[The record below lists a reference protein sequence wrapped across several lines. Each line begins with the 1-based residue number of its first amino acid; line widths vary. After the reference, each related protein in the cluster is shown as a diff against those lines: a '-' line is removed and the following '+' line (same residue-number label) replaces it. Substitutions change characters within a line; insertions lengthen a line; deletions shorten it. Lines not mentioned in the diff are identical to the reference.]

1 MLEKDTSKKVIA
13 IIDNRKKLSGSI
25 GTNNILDGNIALTGT
40 DKTRYHNSL
49 LNRDMLDQH
58 PISAI
63 TGLQDALNNKFD
75 GIEVTEDGYLYMLCN
90 GERISGPHG
99 PFAHDEL
106 SIDSIV
112 GLQDKLN
119 SKFDGIEITEDGYF
133 YMLVNNERVSG
144 PHGPFTPDEL
154 PIDLVIGLQDE
165 LNSKFD
171 GIEVTE
177 DGYFYMLINNERVF
191 GPYGPFAINELNV
204 DSIEGLQ
211 DELDKKVDS
220 IEVTEDGLLYL
231 LSNGERISG
240 PYGPFTP
247 DELPIDSII
256 GLQDKLNSKFDGIEV
271 TEDGYLYMLI
281 NNERVSGPY
290 GPFTPDELPIDS
302 IIGLQDELNSKF
314 DGIEITEDG
323 YLYML
328 INNERITGP
337 LGPFILN
344 ELNIESVGGLQEE
357 LNKKVDSAEV
367 TEDGLLYLLSNGER
381 VSGPHGPFAGNGG
394 VDKDHIIRLTNQ
406 NSSALITTAYGHAA
420 NLMFTFTST
429 IDEIP
434 TGDGVCKISVNG
446 INKIT
451 TTAAQGLNSIDVS
464 SFLEIGTNNITVTVT
479 DIYNQSR
486 ILSYVV
492 EVIKLTIESTFDA
505 SVPYKGDITYKYIAY
520 GAVEKTIHF
529 VVDGKETEPV
539 ITSLSGKQATRIISA
554 MPHGAHK
561 LEVYSIAKVNETEL
575 RSPRLEYDII
585 CLEENVN
592 EPIIASVCSIKDI
605 SQGAQVSIPY
615 IVYDPTK
622 LTCDITLTVF
632 TMEKGSEIIY
642 SSQQVTVDR
651 TQQLWNLRKYP
662 IGEVY
667 FRVQYGEIH
676 KTHKITV
683 AENDIDINAETND
696 LELYLSSEGRTN
708 NEKEPGNWTYE
719 DITTSF
725 QNFNWKTTGWLLD
738 ENGDSCLRLNG
749 TARAEIQF
757 QPFKDD
763 LRVYGET
770 IELEFAIRD
779 VNNRNTTVISCMSGG
794 IGFEVKPDT
803 AYIQSEGSKV
813 FCNYK
818 DEEKIR
824 VAFVI
829 ESSNESRLLS
839 IYLNGILSDAVQYT
853 TTDNFQQL
861 APVNITI
868 GSSSCGIDLYAIRV
882 YSTALPSQT
891 VVNNYIADMANIVE
905 KTKIYEENDIYD
917 DFGQISFAKAREKNS
932 CMIIIGALPQSKGDK
947 KNGKVVYYDV
957 EDSNLNFEDT
967 MQIDVQGTSSQ
978 WYVRKN
984 WKMKFTNEH
993 YIDFDQLPAK
1003 VICIKV
1009 DYAEATGTHNT
1020 QNANFVETLYEEG
1033 IPAHK
1038 TEPKART
1045 TIYGKPILLFHQ
1057 PKEGDTPI
1065 FYGKANFNYDKGAE
1079 HVFGFTNQYDVE
1091 CWEFKDNTTEGCNFT
1106 GNINSSNWSDSFEAR
1121 YPEEYTDITRL
1132 KEMHDWVVS
1141 TRGNVSKFKA
1151 EFENYFNLHYTL
1163 IYYVYTFF
1171 ALMVDQRAKN
1181 LFLTYWA
1188 DTGKWYPYFYDNDT
1202 CFGINNQGELTLD
1215 YYHEDIDQLGN
1226 ATVYN
1231 GQNSTLWVNF
1241 REAYADEIQE
1251 TYQQLRSDGKIT
1263 YDMLEDRFITQG
1275 SDKWSESVYNEDS
1288 EFKYISMLRSDNDA
1302 SNLVQLRGSGEE
1314 HFRYFVENRINYCD
1328 SKWYAPEYADDY
1340 VSLRIY
1346 TPVDASGVP
1355 LDNLA
1360 VPACADITITPYS
1373 NMYAGVRYKANGTLY
1388 QERSEHGVPVTF
1400 KAPDEIFNNTETAI
1414 YGASQLSSLGD
1425 LSPLYCGSV
1434 KAANA
1439 TKLTEL
1445 IIGSDVE
1452 GYSNEN
1458 LWELAVGTNKLLK
1471 KLDVR
1476 NCPRLESPLALTGCP
1491 NIEEIYATGTSITG
1505 IDVVDG
1511 GILKIAHLPATV
1523 TNLTL
1528 KNQLFIEDFTLAGYD
1543 NIKTLHIENCPYFD
1557 TWALLNAATSLERLR
1572 LVGVD
1577 WTFDNAEALFD
1588 LATRGL
1594 GGVNEYG
1601 YNTDDP
1607 HISGKAH
1614 IKTLTGEKFAQIQ
1627 EIFPY
1632 LDITYDALTSELIYM
1647 TWDGSRELYRM
1658 TIQNGGDGI
1667 DPVANYIIGAP
1678 ARESTVQYDFTYA
1691 GWSKEMDADGA
1702 DENAL
1707 LNVESNRYVY
1717 VAYTKVLRYYDV
1729 RFYTGTTL
1737 LETISTP
1744 YGGTAYYTGTD
1755 PEKTGVDNPQDYEFK
1770 GWEPSPSNITGEM
1783 SCYAKFEFLG
1793 AWSRELVKRTIS
1805 GDYENDR
1812 VTSVGDYAFY
1822 GATGLTSVDFPNA
1835 TSVGKNAFQKCTKLT
1850 SIDFQ
1855 NVTTIGNNAFG
1866 QLTNLNTINI
1876 DFSKVTEIGGSA
1888 FAGVQ
1893 GITRLESSSDMIIRG
1908 NAFGGCK
1915 SLEYINLPNARI
1927 AGGDNNNVFINCT
1940 SLTTAIL
1947 PSIENLINRNGL
1959 LSGCIALKTVDFSG
1973 LVGMGSGLFQNC
1985 TSLETVV
1992 LPSFNGSLYDGNF
2005 NGCTSLIKVDFGGGI
2020 SMIRSNTFNG
2030 CTDLKAVIIRK
2041 SSGVSSCGNINNIN
2055 NCGISAGT
2063 GYVYVPSALVDSYK
2077 TASGWSTYASQI
2089 RAIEDYSVDGTVT
2102 GTIYVVSN
2110 RLTRVTTNNA
2120 IDTVKS
2126 TYSATLT
2133 PDEGYSLDN
2142 MMVTVTMG
2150 GEDITDTAYDG
2161 NGNINII
2168 TVTGDVVIT
2177 AKAVKQR
2184 LLAITPYDGS
2194 ENGELPFYRI
2204 NVTQGQVLE
2213 ITSWLTKNSGVL
2225 YDGRSCGLGIK
2236 NTGLSLGRATTTIT
2250 IANDGH
2256 IAFSGGHGTSIDTNG
2271 ELAYIGDRLYGKY
2284 LYVDEV

>member
-1 MLEKDTSKKVIA
+1 MLKKDTSKKVIA
-13 IIDNRKKLSGSI
+13 VIDNRKKLTGSI

-40 DKTRYHNSL
+40 DKTRYHDL
-49 LNRDMLDQH
+49 LFNRDMLDQH

-63 TGLQDALNNKFD
+63 TGLQDALNIKFD

-99 PFAHDEL
+99 PFAPDEL
-106 SIDSIV
+106 PIDSVI
-112 GLQDKLN
+112 GLQDELD

-133 YMLVNNERVSG
+133 YMLINNERVSG
-144 PHGPFTPDEL
+144 PHGPF
-154 PIDLVIGLQDE
+154 
-165 LNSKFD
+165 
-171 GIEVTE
+171 
-177 DGYFYMLINNERVF
+177 
-191 GPYGPFAINELNV
+191 AINELNIN
-204 DSIEGLQ
+204 SIEGLQ
-211 DELDKKVDS
+211 DELDKKVD
-220 IEVTEDGLLYL
+220 G
-231 LSNGERISG
+231 
-240 PYGPFTP
+240 
-247 DELPIDSII
+247 
-256 GLQDKLNSKFDGIEV
+256 
-271 TEDGYLYMLI
+271 
-281 NNERVSGPY
+281 
-290 GPFTPDELPIDS
+290 
-302 IIGLQDELNSKF
+302 
-314 DGIEITEDG
+314 
-323 YLYML
+323 
-328 INNERITGP
+328 
-337 LGPFILN
+337 
-344 ELNIESVGGLQEE
+344 
-357 LNKKVDSAEV
+357 AEV

-394 VDKDHIIRLTNQ
+394 VDKGHIIRLTNQ
-406 NSSALITTAYGHAA
+406 NGSALITTAYGHTA

-434 TGDGVCKISVNG
+434 TGNGICKISVNG

-479 DIYNQSR
+479 DIYDQSR

-505 SVPYKGDITYKYIAY
+505 SVPYKGDITYKYTAY

-529 VVDGKETEPV
+529 VVDGIETGTV
-539 ITSLSGKQATRIISA
+539 ITSLNGKQATRIISA
-554 MPHGAHK
+554 MPHGSHR
-561 LEVYSIAKVNETEL
+561 LEVYSIANINETEL
-575 RSPRLEYDII
+575 RSPKLEYDII
-585 CLEENVN
+585 CLEEDVN

-615 IVYDPTK
+615 VVYDPTK
-622 LTCDITLTVF
+622 LTCDIALTVF
-632 TMEKGSEIIY
+632 TMEKGSEVIY

-662 IGEVY
+662 IGEVF
-667 FRVQYGEIH
+667 FRVQCGEIH
-676 KTHKITV
+676 KTHKIIV
-683 AENDIDINAETND
+683 VENDIDINAETND
-696 LELYLSSEGRTN
+696 LELYLSSDGRTN

-749 TARAEIQF
+749 AARAEIQY

-763 LRVYGET
+763 IRVYGET

-779 VNNRNTTVISCMSGG
+779 VNNRNATVISCMSGG

-824 VAFVI
+824 VAFVV
-829 ESSNESRLLS
+829 ESSNENRLLS

-853 TTDNFQQL
+853 TTDNFQQSV
-861 APVNITI
+861 PVNITI
-868 GSSSCGIDLYAIRV
+868 GSSSCGIDLYTVRV
-882 YSTALPSQT
+882 YSTALPSQA
-891 VVNNYIADMANIVE
+891 VVNNYIADMVNIVD

-984 WKMKFTNEH
+984 WKMKFDNQH
-993 YIDFDQLPAK
+993 YIDFDQLPAN

-1106 GNINSSNWSDSFEAR
+1106 GNINSSNWSNSFEAR
-1121 YPEEYTDITRL
+1121 YPEDYENITRL

-1141 TRGNVSKFKA
+1141 TRGNISKFKA

-1226 ATVYN
+1226 ATIYN

-1241 REAYADEIQE
+1241 REAYADEIKE

-1314 HFRYFVENRINYCD
+1314 HFRYFIQNRINYCD

-1346 TPVDASGVP
+1346 TPVDAAGVP
-1355 LDNLA
+1355 LENLA
-1360 VPACADITITPYS
+1360 VPACADITVTPYS

-1388 QERSEHGVPVTF
+1388 QERAEHGIPVTF
-1400 KAPDEIFNNTETAI
+1400 EAPNEVFNNTETAI
-1414 YGASQLSSLGD
+1414 YGASELSSLGD

-1434 KAANA
+1434 KAAKA

-1445 IIGSDVE
+1445 IIGSGAE

-1476 NCPRLESPLALTGCP
+1476 NCPRLQSPLALTGCP

-1505 IDVVDG
+1505 IDLVDG
-1511 GILKIAHLPATV
+1511 GILRIAKLPATI

-1528 KNQLFIEDFTLAGYD
+1528 KNQLYIEDFTLAGYE
-1543 NIKTLHIENCPYFD
+1543 NIKTLHLENCPGID

-1572 LVGVD
+1572 LTCVD
-1577 WTFDNAEALFD
+1577 WKFDDAATLMD

-1594 GGVNEYG
+1594 GGINEYG
-1601 YNTDDP
+1601 YNTEDP

-1614 IKTLTGEKFAQIQ
+1614 VKTLTGEELAEIQ
-1627 EIFPY
+1627 ETFPY
-1632 LDITYDALTSELIYM
+1632 LEISYDNLTSQLIFM
-1647 TWDGSRELYRM
+1647 TWDGSEELYRM
-1658 TIQNGGDGI
+1658 TVVNGGDGI
-1667 DPVANYIIGAP
+1667 DPIANGTITAP
-1678 ARESTVQYDFTYA
+1678 ARESTAQYDFTYA
-1691 GWSKEMDADGA
+1691 GWSKEKDADGY
-1702 DENAL
+1702 DSKAL
-1707 LNVESNRYVY
+1707 VNITVDRYVY
-1717 VAYTKVLRYYDV
+1717 VAYFKAVRYYNV
-1729 RFYTGTTL
+1729 HFYTGTTK
-1737 LETISTP
+1737 LETQSTA
-1744 YGGTAYYTGTD
+1744 YGSTAYYAGTE
-1755 PEKTGVDNPQDYEFK
+1755 PEKTGVVNPEDYEFI
-1770 GWEPSPSNITGEM
+1770 GWDPSPTNITGEM
-1783 SCYAKFEFLG
+1783 SCYAQFEFIG
-1793 AWSRELVKRTIS
+1793 AWSRELVRGTMQ
-1805 GDYENDR
+1805 GRYENDR
-1812 VTSVGDYAFY
+1812 VTTIGYGTFSSNLHSCLVTSYSFPKVITVGDYAFRDCNY
-1822 GATGLTSVDFPNA
+1822 NLTSVNLPIA
-1835 TSVGKNAFQKCTKLT
+1835 TTFGKRAFNSCYHLKEIVLPAASNIGAECFYSCLYTKV
-1850 SIDFQ
+1850 IDLPAA
-1855 NVTTIGNNAFG
+1855 TTIGSDAFRDCQALTALILRNTSGVCTIGNANAF
-1866 QLTNLNTINI
+1866 
-1876 DFSKVTEIGGSA
+1876 
-1888 FAGVQ
+1888 
-1893 GITRLESSSDMIIRG
+1893 
-1908 NAFGGCK
+1908 
-1915 SLEYINLPNARI
+1915 
-1927 AGGDNNNVFINCT
+1927 
-1940 SLTTAIL
+1940 
-1947 PSIENLINRNGL
+1947 
-1959 LSGCIALKTVDFSG
+1959 
-1973 LVGMGSGLFQNC
+1973 
-1985 TSLETVV
+1985 
-1992 LPSFNGSLYDGNF
+1992 
-2005 NGCTSLIKVDFGGGI
+2005 
-2020 SMIRSNTFNG
+2020 RSTPV
-2030 CTDLKAVIIRK
+2030 A
-2041 SSGVSSCGNINNIN
+2041 S
-2055 NCGISAGT
+2055 GT
-2063 GYVYVPSALVDSYK
+2063 GYIYVPQALLTRYATDK
-2077 TASGWSTYASQI
+2077 NWSTYAAQLKPL
-2089 RAIEDYSVDGTVT
+2089 EDYTVDGTIMGEIRRHAEMISLDVT
-2102 GTIYVVSN
+2102 E
-2110 RLTRVTTNNA
+2110 LTFTDANP
-2120 IDTVKS
+2120 
-2126 TYSATLT
+2126 YTLT
-2133 PDEGYSLDN
+2133 PTYKIGILDN
-2142 MMVTVTMG
+2142 GIIWKTSDRTVAIVGNGVVTPVGDGTATITAACGDSIVTCEVTVNAG
-2150 GEDITDTAYDG
+2150 LECQDINILYEIGFNVGYLSNDG
-2161 NGNINII
+2161 NATNGSA
-2168 TVTGDVVIT
+2168 GDAYTNKFDISDYVGESIEVQLIDVRNTASNSKICYYNANNACVGYTQASTATYGAVIT
-2177 AKAVKQR
+2177 STVPNNAVYA
-2184 LLAITPYDGS
+2184 AIS
-2194 ENGELPFYRI
+2194 VNK
-2204 NVTQGQVLE
+2204 
-2213 ITSWLTKNSGVL
+2213 SSGFSAIDI
-2225 YDGRSCGLGIK
+2225 YCG
-2236 NTGLSLGRATTTIT
+2236 
-2250 IANDGH
+2250 DQQ
-2256 IAFSGGHGTSIDTNG
+2256 
-2271 ELAYIGDRLYGKY
+2271 IG
-2284 LYVDEV
+2284 YVDYTS

>member
-1 MLEKDTSKKVIA
+1 MLKKDTSKKVIA

-40 DKTRYHNSL
+40 DKTRYHNLL

-58 PISAI
+58 PIGAI

-99 PFAHDEL
+99 PFAPDEL
-106 SIDSIV
+106 PIDSVI
-112 GLQDKLN
+112 GLQDELD

-133 YMLVNNERVSG
+133 YMLINNERVSG
-144 PHGPFTPDEL
+144 PHGPF
-154 PIDLVIGLQDE
+154 
-165 LNSKFD
+165 
-171 GIEVTE
+171 
-177 DGYFYMLINNERVF
+177 
-191 GPYGPFAINELNV
+191 AINELNI

-211 DELDKKVDS
+211 DELDKKVD
-220 IEVTEDGLLYL
+220 G
-231 LSNGERISG
+231 
-240 PYGPFTP
+240 
-247 DELPIDSII
+247 
-256 GLQDKLNSKFDGIEV
+256 
-271 TEDGYLYMLI
+271 
-281 NNERVSGPY
+281 
-290 GPFTPDELPIDS
+290 
-302 IIGLQDELNSKF
+302 
-314 DGIEITEDG
+314 
-323 YLYML
+323 
-328 INNERITGP
+328 
-337 LGPFILN
+337 
-344 ELNIESVGGLQEE
+344 
-357 LNKKVDSAEV
+357 AEV

-394 VDKDHIIRLTNQ
+394 VDKGHIIRLTNQ
-406 NSSALITTAYGHAA
+406 NGSALITTAYGHAA
-420 NLMFTFTST
+420 NLMFAFTST

-434 TGDGVCKISVNG
+434 TGNGICKISVNG

-479 DIYNQSR
+479 DIYDQSR

-505 SVPYKGDITYKYIAY
+505 SIPYKGDITYKYTAY

-529 VVDGKETEPV
+529 VVDGIETGTV

-554 MPHGAHK
+554 MPHGSHK
-561 LEVYSIAKVNETEL
+561 LEVYSIANVNGTEL
-575 RSPRLEYDII
+575 RSPKLEYDII
-585 CLEENVN
+585 CLEEDVN

-615 IVYDPTK
+615 VVYDPTK

-632 TMEKGSEIIY
+632 TMEKGSEVIY

-662 IGEVY
+662 IGDVF
-667 FRVQYGEIH
+667 FRVQYGEIY
-676 KTHKITV
+676 KTHKIIV
-683 AENDIDINAETND
+683 VKNDIDINAETND
-696 LELYLSSEGRTN
+696 LELYLSSDGRTN

-749 TARAEIQF
+749 AARAEIQY

-763 LRVYGET
+763 IRVYGET

-779 VNNRNTTVISCMSGG
+779 VNNRNATVISCMSGG

-853 TTDNFQQL
+853 TTDNFQQSV
-861 APVNITI
+861 PVNITI
-868 GSSSCGIDLYAIRV
+868 GSSSCGIDLYAVRV

-891 VVNNYIADMANIVE
+891 VVNNYIADMVNIVD

-932 CMIIIGALPQSKGDK
+932 CMIIIGTLPQSKGDK

-984 WKMKFTNEH
+984 WKMKFANEH

-1106 GNINSSNWSDSFEAR
+1106 GNINSSNWSNSFEAR
-1121 YPEEYTDITRL
+1121 YPEDYTDITRL

-1241 REAYADEIQE
+1241 REAYADEIKE

-1263 YDMLEDRFITQG
+1263 YDILEDRFITQG

-1288 EFKYISMLRSDNDA
+1288 EFKYVSMLRSDNDA

-1314 HFRYFVENRINYCD
+1314 HFRYFIQNRINYCD

-1346 TPVDASGVP
+1346 TPVDAAGVP
-1355 LDNLA
+1355 LENLA
-1360 VPACADITITPYS
+1360 VPACADITVTPYS

-1388 QERSEHGVPVTF
+1388 QERAEHGIPVTF
-1400 KAPDEIFNNTETAI
+1400 EAPDEVFNNTETAI
-1414 YGASQLSSLGD
+1414 YGASELSSLGD

-1434 KAANA
+1434 KAAKA

-1445 IIGSDVE
+1445 IIGSGVE

-1505 IDVVDG
+1505 IDLVDG
-1511 GILKIAHLPATV
+1511 GILRIAKLPATI

-1528 KNQLFIEDFTLAGYD
+1528 KNQLYIEEFTLAGYE
-1543 NIKTLHIENCPYFD
+1543 NIKTLHLENCPGID

-1572 LVGVD
+1572 LTGVD
-1577 WTFDNAEALFD
+1577 WEFDDAATLME

-1594 GGVNEYG
+1594 GGINEYG
-1601 YNTDDP
+1601 YNTEDP
-1607 HISGKAH
+1607 HIGGKAH
-1614 IKTLTGEKFAQIQ
+1614 VKTLTGEELAEIQ
-1627 EIFPY
+1627 ETFPY
-1632 LDITYDALTSELIYM
+1632 LEISYDNLTSQLIFM
-1647 TWDGSRELYRM
+1647 TWDGSEELYRM
-1658 TIQNGGDGI
+1658 TVKNGGDGR
-1667 DPVANYIIGAP
+1667 DPIADGIITAP
-1678 ARESTVQYDFTYA
+1678 ARASTAQYDFTYA
-1691 GWSKEMDADGA
+1691 GWSKKQDD
-1702 DENAL
+1702 DNYDSKAL
-1707 LNVESNRYVY
+1707 INVEADRYVY
-1717 VAYTKVLRYYDV
+1717 VAYFKSVRYYNV
-1729 RFYTGTTL
+1729 HFYNGTKK
-1737 LETISTP
+1737 LETQSIA
-1744 YGGTAYYTGTD
+1744 YGSTAYYTGTE
-1755 PEKTGVDNPQDYEFK
+1755 PEKTDVSNPEDYEFI
-1770 GWEPSPSNITGEM
+1770 GWNPSPVNIIGEL
-1783 SCYAKFEFLG
+1783 SCYAQFEFIG
-1793 AWSRELVKRTIS
+1793 SWARALVS
-1805 GDYENDR
+1805 GNMRGHYENDR
-1812 VTSVGDYAFY
+1812 VTTIGHGALQENRLLTSVSFPKVTDVGDYGFEY
-1822 GATGLTSVDFPNA
+1822 CN
-1835 TSVGKNAFQKCTKLT
+1835 KLV
-1850 SIDFQ
+1850 S
-1855 NVTTIGNNAFG
+1855 
-1866 QLTNLNTINI
+1866 
-1876 DFSKVTEIGGSA
+1876 
-1888 FAGVQ
+1888 
-1893 GITRLESSSDMIIRG
+1893 
-1908 NAFGGCK
+1908 
-1915 SLEYINLPNARI
+1915 INLPVAKTFGAYALYRVESMPKIVLPAATSIGNYCFGWNNYNLTIIDLPEAASIGNEAFHRCDRLKALILRRTLGVCALQGTIGAVSGINSGTGYIYVPRHLLPSYATATNWNACANQFRPLEDYTVDGTTTGAI
-1927 AGGDNNNVFINCT
+1927 REYTEIT
-1940 SLTTAIL
+1940 SLDATELTFTDANSQILTVTYTPGVLDNGINWRSSDRKVAKVVNGVVTPVGDGTAI
-1947 PSIENLINRNGL
+1947 IT
-1959 LSGCIALKTVDFSG
+1959 A
-1973 LVGMGSGLFQNC
+1973 
-1985 TSLETVV
+1985 
-1992 LPSFNGSLYDGNF
+1992 
-2005 NGCTSLIKVDFGGGI
+2005 
-2020 SMIRSNTFNG
+2020 
-2030 CTDLKAVIIRK
+2030 
-2041 SSGVSSCGNINNIN
+2041 SCGNSSVTCVVIVNAGLECVDINILEDIDFNAGYLSN
-2055 NCGISAGT
+2055 NGGATNGGTADAYTDKFDISDYVGQSIEVQLIDVRNTASNSRICYYNANNACI
-2063 GYVYVPSALVDSYK
+2063 GYTQATTASYGAVITSTVPS
-2077 TASGWSTYASQI
+2077 
-2089 RAIEDYSVDGTVT
+2089 
-2102 GTIYVVSN
+2102 
-2110 RLTRVTTNNA
+2110 NA
-2120 IDTVKS
+2120 IYAAISVNKS
-2126 TYSATLT
+2126 
-2133 PDEGYSLDN
+2133 EGFS
-2142 MMVTVTMG
+2142 
-2150 GEDITDTAYDG
+2150 
-2161 NGNINII
+2161 
-2168 TVTGDVVIT
+2168 
-2177 AKAVKQR
+2177 
-2184 LLAITPYDGS
+2184 S
-2194 ENGELPFYRI
+2194 
-2204 NVTQGQVLE
+2204 
-2213 ITSWLTKNSGVL
+2213 
-2225 YDGRSCGLGIK
+2225 
-2236 NTGLSLGRATTTIT
+2236 IT
-2250 IANDGH
+2250 I
-2256 IAFSGGHGTSIDTNG
+2256 ICSGTKIGQIDYTS
-2271 ELAYIGDRLYGKY
+2271 
-2284 LYVDEV
+2284 

>member
-1 MLEKDTSKKVIA
+1 MLKKDTSKKVIA

-40 DKTRYHNSL
+40 DKTRYHNL
-49 LNRDMLDQH
+49 LFNRDMLDQH
-58 PISAI
+58 PIGAI

-99 PFAHDEL
+99 PFAPDEL
-106 SIDSIV
+106 PIDSVI
-112 GLQDKLN
+112 GLQDELD

-133 YMLVNNERVSG
+133 YMLINNERVSG
-144 PHGPFTPDEL
+144 PHGPFA
-154 PIDLVIGLQDE
+154 V
-165 LNSKFD
+165 
-171 GIEVTE
+171 
-177 DGYFYMLINNERVF
+177 
-191 GPYGPFAINELNV
+191 NELNI

-211 DELDKKVDS
+211 DELDKKVD
-220 IEVTEDGLLYL
+220 G
-231 LSNGERISG
+231 
-240 PYGPFTP
+240 
-247 DELPIDSII
+247 
-256 GLQDKLNSKFDGIEV
+256 
-271 TEDGYLYMLI
+271 
-281 NNERVSGPY
+281 
-290 GPFTPDELPIDS
+290 
-302 IIGLQDELNSKF
+302 
-314 DGIEITEDG
+314 
-323 YLYML
+323 
-328 INNERITGP
+328 
-337 LGPFILN
+337 
-344 ELNIESVGGLQEE
+344 
-357 LNKKVDSAEV
+357 AEV

-394 VDKDHIIRLTNQ
+394 VDKGHIIRLTNQ
-406 NSSALITTAYGHAA
+406 NGSALITTAYGHAV

-434 TGDGVCKISVNG
+434 TGNGICKISVNG

-479 DIYNQSR
+479 DIYDQSR

-505 SVPYKGDITYKYIAY
+505 SVPHKGDITYKYIAY

-529 VVDGKETEPV
+529 VVDGIETGTV

-554 MPHGAHK
+554 MPHGSHK
-561 LEVYSIAKVNETEL
+561 LEVYSIANINGTEL
-575 RSPRLEYDII
+575 RSPKLEYDII
-585 CLEENVN
+585 CLEEDVN
-592 EPIIASVCSIKDI
+592 EPIIASVCSIKDV

-632 TMEKGSEIIY
+632 TMENGREIVY

-662 IGEVY
+662 IGDVF

-676 KTHKITV
+676 KTHKIIV
-683 AENDIDINAETND
+683 VKNDIDINAETND
-696 LELYLSSEGRTN
+696 LELYLSSDGRTN

-749 TARAEIQF
+749 AARAEIQY

-763 LRVYGET
+763 IRVYGET

-779 VNNRNTTVISCMSGG
+779 VNNRNATVISCMSGG

-829 ESSNESRLLS
+829 ESSSESRLLS

-853 TTDNFQQL
+853 TTDNFQQQV
-861 APVNITI
+861 PVNITI
-868 GSSSCGIDLYAIRV
+868 GSSSCGIDLYAVRV

-891 VVNNYIADMANIVE
+891 VVNNYIADMMNIVD
-905 KTKIYEENDIYD
+905 KTKIHEENDIYD
-917 DFGQISFAKAREKNS
+917 FGQISFEKARKKNS
-932 CMIIIGALPQSKGDK
+932 CMIIIGTLPQSKGDK

-984 WKMKFTNEH
+984 WKMKFANEH

-1106 GNINSSNWSDSFEAR
+1106 GNINSSNWSNSFEAR
-1121 YPEEYTDITRL
+1121 YPEDYTDITRL

-1241 REAYADEIQE
+1241 REAYANEIKE

-1263 YDMLEDRFITQG
+1263 YDILEDRFITQG

-1314 HFRYFVENRINYCD
+1314 HFRYFIQNRINYCD

-1346 TPVDASGVP
+1346 TPVDAAGVP
-1355 LDNLA
+1355 LENLA
-1360 VPACADITITPYS
+1360 VPACADITVTPYS

-1388 QERSEHGVPVTF
+1388 QERAEHGIPVTF
-1400 KAPDEIFNNTETAI
+1400 EAPDEVFNNTETAI
-1414 YGASQLSSLGD
+1414 YGASELSSLGD

-1434 KAANA
+1434 KAAKA
-1439 TKLTEL
+1439 IKLTEL
-1445 IIGSDVE
+1445 IIGSGAE

-1505 IDVVDG
+1505 IDLVDG
-1511 GILKIAHLPATV
+1511 GILRIAKLPATI

-1528 KNQLFIEDFTLAGYD
+1528 KNQLYIEEFTLTGYE
-1543 NIKTLHIENCPYFD
+1543 NIKTLHLENCPGID

-1572 LVGVD
+1572 LTGVD
-1577 WTFDNAEALFD
+1577 WDFDDAATLME

-1594 GGVNEYG
+1594 GGINEYG
-1601 YNTDDP
+1601 YNTEDP

-1614 IKTLTGEKFAQIQ
+1614 VKTLTGEELAEIQ
-1627 EIFPY
+1627 ETFPY
-1632 LDITYDALTSELIYM
+1632 LEISYDNLTSQLIFM
-1647 TWDGSRELYRM
+1647 TWNGSEELYRM
-1658 TIQNGGDGI
+1658 TIKNGGDGV
-1667 DPVANYIIGAP
+1667 DPIANGTITAP
-1678 ARESTVQYDFTYA
+1678 TRASTAQYDFTYA
-1691 GWSKEMDADGA
+1691 GWSKKQDD
-1702 DENAL
+1702 DNYDSKAL
-1707 LNVESNRYVY
+1707 MNVEADRCVY
-1717 VAYTKVLRYYDV
+1717 VAYFKSVRYYNV
-1729 RFYTGTTL
+1729 HFYNETTK
-1737 LETISTP
+1737 LETQSIA
-1744 YGGTAYYTGTD
+1744 YGSTAYYTGAE
-1755 PEKTGVDNPQDYEFK
+1755 PEKIGVSNPEDYEFI
-1770 GWEPSPSNITGEM
+1770 GWDPSPTNITGELI
-1783 SCYAKFEFLG
+1783 CHAQFEFIG
-1793 AWSRELVKRTIS
+1793 SWARALVS
-1805 GDYENDR
+1805 GNMRGHYENDR
-1812 VTSVGDYAFY
+1812 VTTIGQGAFSNNQFLTSVSFPEVTDVDNSAFSSC
-1822 GATGLTSVDFPNA
+1822 GLTSVNLPAVRTLGASVFDNA
-1835 TSVGKNAFQKCTKLT
+1835 KISKIVLPAANSVGNKCFQYCESLNIVDLPVATTIDNEAFHRCGKLT
-1850 SIDFQ
+1850 ALILRKMSGVCTLQGNIGLASGIESGEGYIYVPRTLVTNYATATNWSNYANKIRVLEEYTVDGTNTGAIREYAEILSISATELMFTDANTQ
-1855 NVTTIGNNAFG
+1855 TLTVTYAPGI
-1866 QLTNLNTINI
+1866 INSNI
-1876 DFSKVTEIGGSA
+1876 NW
-1888 FAGVQ
+1888 
-1893 GITRLESSSDMIIRG
+1893 RSSDRKVVKVVEG
-1908 NAFGGCK
+1908 VVT
-1915 SLEYINLPNARI
+1915 PV
-1927 AGGDNNNVFINCT
+1927 GDG
-1940 SLTTAIL
+1940 TAI
-1947 PSIENLINRNGL
+1947 IT
-1959 LSGCIALKTVDFSG
+1959 A
-1973 LVGMGSGLFQNC
+1973 
-1985 TSLETVV
+1985 
-1992 LPSFNGSLYDGNF
+1992 
-2005 NGCTSLIKVDFGGGI
+2005 
-2020 SMIRSNTFNG
+2020 
-2030 CTDLKAVIIRK
+2030 
-2041 SSGVSSCGNINNIN
+2041 SCGNSGITCVVTVDAGLECTEINILDSVVFNAGYISGN
-2055 NCGISAGT
+2055 NGEVTVNAGDVHTDKFVISD
-2063 GYVYVPSALVDSYK
+2063 YVG
-2077 TASGWSTYASQI
+2077 ASVNVKLI
-2089 RAIEDYSVDGTVT
+2089 DVT
-2102 GTIYVVSN
+2102 GTAANSRICYYNASGKYISSTNGVSGSGYVSIISTVPSN
-2110 RLTRVTTNNA
+2110 AMYAA
-2120 IDTVKS
+2120 ISV
-2126 TYSATLT
+2126 
-2133 PDEGYSLDN
+2133 
-2142 MMVTVTMG
+2142 
-2150 GEDITDTAYDG
+2150 
-2161 NGNINII
+2161 
-2168 TVTGDVVIT
+2168 
-2177 AKAVKQR
+2177 AKNKGFS
-2184 LLAITPYDGS
+2184 I
-2194 ENGELPFYRI
+2194 
-2204 NVTQGQVLE
+2204 E
-2213 ITSWLTKNSGVL
+2213 ITCNNQQIGQID
-2225 YDGRSCGLGIK
+2225 Y
-2236 NTGLSLGRATTTIT
+2236 
-2250 IANDGH
+2250 
-2256 IAFSGGHGTSIDTNG
+2256 TS
-2271 ELAYIGDRLYGKY
+2271 
-2284 LYVDEV
+2284 